1 MTRVI
6 AHRGYSAKYPEM
18 SREAY
23 VNAIPVSDGFECD
36 LHLSSDLTLFCIHD
50 DTLDRTTDLKGD
62 VHEMTWAQIS
72 RAHPQP
78 ITFKEYMK
86 IAMDA
91 DKDVLI
97 ETKHPQKFKGLL
109 EKHLSKEIKELN
121 PIIDMSF
128 MSFDP
133 RAVWR
138 MRKLPGRKVM
148 LLERKVFVPKFFADV
163 VAPYWEIVTKEW
175 VDQVHARGQ
184 EMYVWT
190 VNDPEV
196 AKKLS
201 DWGVDTLIS
210 DNPELIKKTLGYP

>member
-210 DNPELIKKTLGYP
+210 DNPELIKKTLGYL

>member
-6 AHRGYSAKYPEM
+6 AHRGYSAKFPEM

-23 VNAIPVSDGFECD
+23 INAIAVSDGFECD

-50 DTLDRTTDLKGD
+50 DTLDRTTDLTGD
-62 VHEMTWAQIS
+62 VHEMTWAEIS
-72 RAHPQP
+72 KANPQP
-78 ITFKEYMK
+78 ITFKEFME
-86 IAMDA
+86 IAGSA
-91 DKDVLI
+91 NKDVLI

-109 EKHLSKEIKELN
+109 EKKLKEALKNLK
-121 PIIDMSF
+121 PTVDMSF

-138 MRKLPGRKVM
+138 MRNFPGRKVM
-148 LLERKVFVPKFFADV
+148 LLERKVYVPRFFADV
-163 VAPYWEIVTKEW
+163 IAPYWEIVTKDW

-190 VNDPEV
+190 VNDVEV
-196 AKKLS
+196 AKRLA

-210 DNPELIKKTLGYP
+210 DDPGQIKNALNR